1 MVKESKEVISPKQSS
16 PSGQLSLAERV
27 IEPADRPFTEA
38 ARALLKAGF
47 LLSNHPLR
55 PNQAF
60 DLTVAQIDVL
70 RTLAGAE
77 AEGFSCSEIADKT
90 LITKGG
96 ITGILDRLEARSL
109 IKRIPSRNDRRSML
123 VRLSAK
129 GVELYRKFYPELARS
144 NRYLLERAFNPE
156 QMKEFS
162 NLLDLLNRSLETRE
176 RKDGEVQG

>member
-1 MVKESKEVISPKQSS
+1 MGKISNQAIPPTQSV
-16 PSGQLSLAERV
+16 PSGQVSLAEQV
-27 IEPADRPFTEA
+27 IEPADRPCTEA

-47 LLSNHPLR
+47 LLANHPLR
-55 PNQAF
+55 PNQAY

-77 AEGFSCSEIADKT
+77 GEGLSCSEIADRT

-96 ITGILDRLEARSL
+96 ITGILDRLEARGL
-109 IKRIPSRNDRRSML
+109 IKRIASSNDRRSVL

-129 GVELYRKFYPELARS
+129 GVELYRKFYPELLRS

-156 QMKEFS
+156 QLKKFA
-162 NLLDLLNRSLETRE
+162 NLLDLLNRSLESS
-176 RKDGEVQG
+176 